1 VRPGSPPL
9 ALELAEA
16 LRGAF
21 RSASPS
27 PQSMS
32 ATLLQSAEVSGVGAL
47 VARRLGAEA
56 QGEAAEALRATERFQ
71 LLEVA
76 RREKLLGALF
86 GQLGAHGIGAVTF
99 KGWSLARLYGRP
111 GLRPVGDVDLL
122 VGSADLEHARSVV
135 AGLPPE
141 PGVEIDLQAD
151 VSRFLP
157 DRSVASLIAAGET
170 VQTGSGPLRVPS
182 AEDHLRLVCLHQL
195 HHGAWRPLWFCD
207 VAVLLESL
215 PPSFSWERCLAGS
228 AHLSDGVLACVGLAQ
243 AWLGAVPIVP
253 TPPFELPDWFVR
265 AVAAAWQ
272 RGFRPAPDRL
282 EGIAW
287 SRLPTALR
295 SRWPDPLSSTLHLDA
310 PFRGVPRLP
319 IQMAE
324 AVRRGARHVLRR
336 MRSVEPRGEGSVRR

>member
-1 VRPGSPPL
+1 VRPGSPPI
-9 ALELAEA
+9 ALEMAEA

-27 PQSMS
+27 PRSMS
-32 ATLLQSAEVSGVGAL
+32 ADLLRSAEVSGVGAL
-47 VARRLGAEA
+47 VARRLGPEVQPEA
-56 QGEAAEALRATERFQ
+56 GEALRSTERFQ

-76 RREKLLGALF
+76 RREKLLGVLF
-86 GQLGAHGIGAVTF
+86 QQLGAHGIGAVTF

-122 VGSADLEHARSVV
+122 VASGALAHARNVV

-157 DRSVASLIAAGET
+157 DRLVASLITAAET
-170 VQTGSGPLRVPS
+170 VETSSAPVRVPS

-195 HHGAWRPLWFCD
+195 HHGAWRPLWLCD

-228 AHLSDGVLACVGLAQ
+228 PHLSEGVLACVGVAK
-243 AWLGAVPIVP
+243 AWLGAVPTIP

-265 AVAAAWQ
+265 AVSTAWE
-272 RGFRPAPDRL
+272 RGFRPPPDRL
-282 EGIAW
+282 EGISW

-295 SRWPDPLSSTLHLDA
+295 SRWPDPLSSTLHLEA

-324 AVRRGARHVLRR
+324 AVRRGARHALRR
-336 MRSVEPRGEGSVRR
+336 MRTVEPRGEGSVRR